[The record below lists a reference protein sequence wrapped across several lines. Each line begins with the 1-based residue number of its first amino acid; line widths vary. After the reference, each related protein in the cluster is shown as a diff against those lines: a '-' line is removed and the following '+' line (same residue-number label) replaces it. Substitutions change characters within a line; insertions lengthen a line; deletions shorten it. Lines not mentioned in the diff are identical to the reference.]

1 MRLAPALLVVI
12 SLGCGHEDPWQST
25 PPAPLGPATPGLP
38 RRLTYNTGDDRAPTL
53 WTSGGQ
59 IAFARYDP
67 VESPKPCI
75 AYLPAEGGTLLDTHC
90 PPLPAP
96 ADTFE
101 STWGSPVLSTDGSQ
115 VAFVWQRAGTNAE
128 LAPWTSLL
136 VIAPSASPGTP
147 TAEVDLMR
155 FLPEGF
161 TTTMIEPVWQNA
173 GTIRVLSAYDSV
185 WKVKGGGA
193 ERFTDTAVVPR
204 RLVDI
209 DIATGIVTAVPG
221 SDSGIAWAPA
231 AAGGFWIVR
240 APGRLFAVTN
250 GVPLERAAFS
260 APVVDIAEVADRIV
274 AARGD
279 SLVEWLD
286 PATGTRGQ
294 TAMPGPVHRVAP
306 AGGRRFVVEV
316 ERGVGQFGEPA
327 NLWLFEIP

>member
-1 MRLAPALLVVI
+1 MRLAPVLLVVLT
-12 SLGCGHEDPWQST
+12 LGCGHEDPWHSAA
-25 PPAPLGPATPGLP
+25 PVPLGPATPGLP

-53 WTSGGQ
+53 WTSGAQ

-67 VESPKPCI
+67 VASPKPCI
-75 AYLPAEGGTLLDTHC
+75 AYLPAEGGTLVDTYC
-90 PPLPAP
+90 PPVPSP

-101 STWGSPVLSTDGSQ
+101 STWGAPVLSADGSQ
-115 VAFVWQRAGTNAE
+115 VAFLWQRAGTAAE

-136 VIAPSASPGTP
+136 VIAPRASPRTV
-147 TAEVDLMR
+147 TTQVDLMR

-161 TTTMIEPVWQNA
+161 TTTMIEPVWQDG
-173 GTIRVLSAYDSV
+173 GTIRLLAAYDSV

-193 ERFTDTAVVPR
+193 ERFTDTALVPR
-204 RLVDI
+204 RLVDV
-209 DIATGIVTAVPG
+209 DIATGTVSPVSG
-221 SDSGIAWAPA
+221 SDSGVAWAPA

-240 APGRLFAVTN
+240 APDRLFAVTN
-250 GVPLERAAFS
+250 GVAAFRAAFS

-294 TAMPGPVHRVAP
+294 ATLPGPVHRVAP
-306 AGGRRFVVEV
+306 AGGRRLVAEV
-316 ERGVGQFGEPA
+316 ERGVGAFGEPA
-327 NLWLFEIP
+327 NLWLVEIP